1 MPWHARFAEERQA
14 IFYETAEQPKGGD
27 PMKAARKFLAAS
39 ALALTLTSS
48 PAWTAELRFTIWT
61 GNEAHLAMLNGFAE
75 SFKATHPDVTVKYET
90 IPPGDYTQKLT
101 FQLAGGNPPDAGWM
115 MEDAAS
121 TFANAG
127 VIEDLSA
134 TLKATKG
141 YDFADLSAPAMGL
154 WTKDGKVFG
163 VPFSTSPFV
172 IFYNKDMF
180 DKAGLETPL
189 QLAAKGEWDM
199 AKFREVSAK
208 LKAANG
214 KWGFEFKDGQGY
226 DTRIMHA
233 LMPPIRAYGGD
244 VWANKECGFDKP
256 EAVAAVQQLHD
267 MVFKDKSIAPPG
279 ETGDYFSGNSAMTIN
294 QISRAS
300 LMAKAGFPW
309 GIAPLPTGPGGESPV
324 IGQAAIVVFTAGKQK
339 ELAAEFVAHMT
350 NKENV
355 ATMAQFFP
363 PARNSV
369 LSSDAFITS
378 NKLIPAEQMKVVADA
393 IAKGKVLPSH
403 EKSPQILAAM
413 KPRVDALWRA
423 DANVGE
429 SLKAVC
435 AAIQPLL

>member
-1 MPWHARFAEERQA
+1 MR
-14 IFYETAEQPKGGD
+14 
-27 PMKAARKFLAAS
+27 AARTGLIIS
-39 ALALTLTSS
+39 TLALGLMSTSVS
-48 PAWTAELRFTIWT
+48 AAELRVTIWT

-75 SFKATHPDVTVKYET
+75 SFKAKHPDVTVKYET

-101 FQLAGGNPPDAGWM
+101 FQLAGGNAPDLGWM

-127 VIEDLSA
+127 VLVDLA
-134 TLKATKG
+134 PTLQAAEG

-154 WTKDGKVFG
+154 WQSDGKVWG

-172 IFYNKDMF
+172 IFYNKALF
-180 DKAGLETPL
+180 DQAGVETPL

-199 AKFREVSAK
+199 AKFQEVSAK
-208 LKAANG
+208 LKEATG

-267 MVFKDKSIAPPG
+267 MVFKDKSITPPG

-300 LMAKAGFPW
+300 LMAKAGFDW
-309 GIAPLPTGPGGESPV
+309 GIAPLPGGPAGESPV
-324 IGQAAIVVFTAGKQK
+324 IGQAGIVVFTNGKQK

-363 PARNSV
+363 PARQSV
-369 LSSDAFITS
+369 LESDGFITS

-413 KPRVDALWRA
+413 KPKVDALWRA
-423 DANVGE
+423 DANVEE

>member
-1 MPWHARFAEERQA
+1 
-14 IFYETAEQPKGGD
+14 
-27 PMKAARKFLAAS
+27 MKVRLKSITLS
-39 ALALTLTSS
+39 ALALGMMSS
-48 PAWTAELRFTIWT
+48 ALAAAELRFTVWT
-61 GNEAHLAMLNGFAE
+61 GNEAHLSMLNGIAE
-75 SFKATHPDVTVKYET
+75 SFKETHPDVTVRFET
-90 IPPGDYTQKLT
+90 IPAGDYTQKLT

-127 VIEDLSA
+127 VLEDLA
-134 TLKATKG
+134 PTLNAAEG
-141 YDFADLSAPAMGL
+141 YDLEDFSEAAMGL
-154 WTKDGKVFG
+154 WSGDGKVWG

-172 IFYNKDMF
+172 IFYNKEMF
-180 DKAGLETPL
+180 DAAGLEDPL
-189 QLAAKGEWDM
+189 ALSAKGEWDM
-199 AKFREVSAK
+199 DKFQEVAKALAESS
-208 LKAANG
+208 G

-244 VWANKECGFDKP
+244 VWANQECGFDKP
-256 EAVAAVQQLHD
+256 EAIAAVQQLHD
-267 MVFKDKSIAPPG
+267 MVFKDKSIVPPG
-279 ETGDYFSGNSAMTIN
+279 ENGDYFSGNSAMTIN

-300 LMAKAGFPW
+300 LMSDAGFDW
-309 GIAPLPTGPGGESPV
+309 GIAPLPTGPGGEAPV
-324 IGQAAIVVFTAGKQK
+324 IGQAAIVVFTAGQQK

-350 NKENV
+350 NKTNV

-369 LSSDAFITS
+369 LSSEAFTAS
-378 NKLIPAEQMKVVADA
+378 NELIPAEQMEIVGEA

-403 EKSPQILAAM
+403 ERSPQILAAM

-423 DANVGE
+423 DANVEE

>member
-1 MPWHARFAEERQA
+1 MR
-14 IFYETAEQPKGGD
+14 
-27 PMKAARKFLAAS
+27 AAGTGLIIS
-39 ALALTLTSS
+39 AMAVGLMSTS
-48 PAWTAELRFTIWT
+48 AYAAELRVTIWT

-75 SFKATHPDVTVKYET
+75 SFKEKHPDVTVRYET

-101 FQLAGGNPPDAGWM
+101 FQLAGGNPPDLGWM

-127 VIEDLSA
+127 VLEDLA
-134 TLKATKG
+134 PTLQAAEG
-141 YDFADLSAPAMGL
+141 YNFGDFSEPALGL
-154 WTKDGKVFG
+154 WAGDGKVWG

-172 IFYNKDMF
+172 IFYNKEMF
-180 DKAGLETPL
+180 DKAGLEDPL

-199 AKFREVSAK
+199 AKFQEVAAR
-208 LKAANG
+208 LKEANG
-214 KWGFEFKDGQGY
+214 TWGFEFKDGQGY

-267 MVFKDKSIAPPG
+267 MVFKDKSIVPPG
-279 ETGDYFSGNSAMTIN
+279 ETGDYFSGNAAMTIN

-300 LMAKAGFPW
+300 LMEKAGFEW
-309 GIAPLPTGPGGESPV
+309 GIAPLPTGPAGESPV
-324 IGQAAIVVFTAGKQK
+324 IGQAGIVVFTAGRQK
-339 ELAAEFVAHMT
+339 DLAAEFVAHMT
-350 NKENV
+350 NEENV

-363 PARNSV
+363 PARNAV
-369 LSSDAFITS
+369 LSSDAFINS

-403 EKSPQILAAM
+403 EKSPQIVAAM

-423 DANVGE
+423 DANVEE

-435 AAIQPLL
+435 TAIQPLL

>member
-1 MPWHARFAEERQA
+1 MKVALKGLA
-14 IFYETAEQPKGGD
+14 I
-27 PMKAARKFLAAS
+27 S
-39 ALALTLTSS
+39 ALALGLMSS
-48 PAWTAELRFTIWT
+48 AALAAELRVTIWT
-61 GNEAHLAMLNGFAE
+61 GNAAHLAMLNGFAQ
-75 SFKATHPDVTVKYET
+75 SFKATHPDVTVRFET

-101 FQLAGGNPPDAGWM
+101 FQLAGGNPPDLGWM

-121 TFANAG
+121 TFAKAG
-127 VIEDLSA
+127 VLEDLA
-134 TLKATKG
+134 PTLNAAKG

-154 WTKDGKVFG
+154 WQGNGKVWG

-172 IFYNKDMF
+172 IFYNKKMF

-189 QLAAKGEWDM
+189 ELAAKGQWDM
-199 AKFREVSAK
+199 TKFQEVAAK
-208 LKAANG
+208 LKQANG

-267 MVFKDKSIAPPG
+267 MVFKDQSIAPPG

-300 LMAKAGFPW
+300 LMEKAGFEW
-309 GIAPLPTGPGGESPV
+309 GIAPLPTGPAGESPV
-324 IGQAAIVVFTAGKQK
+324 IGQAGIVLFTAGRQK
-339 ELAAEFVAHMT
+339 DIAADFVAHMT

-363 PARNSV
+363 PARISV
-369 LSSDAFITS
+369 LNSPGFVSS
-378 NKLIPAEQMKVVADA
+378 NKLIPAEQMKVVANA

-413 KPRVDALWRA
+413 KPRIDALWRA
-423 DANVGE
+423 DANVE
-429 SLKAVC
+429 QSLKAVC
-435 AAIQPLL
+435 AAIRPLL

>member
-1 MPWHARFAEERQA
+1 MR
-14 IFYETAEQPKGGD
+14 
-27 PMKAARKFLAAS
+27 AARTGLIIS
-39 ALALTLTSS
+39 ALAVGLMSTS
-48 PAWTAELRFTIWT
+48 ALAAELRVTIWT

-75 SFKATHPDVTVKYET
+75 SFKEKHPDVTVRYET

-101 FQLAGGNPPDAGWM
+101 FQLAGGNPPDLGWM

-127 VIEDLSA
+127 VLEDLA
-134 TLKATKG
+134 PTLNTAEG
-141 YDFADLSAPAMGL
+141 YDFDDFSEPALGL
-154 WTKDGKVFG
+154 WAGEGKVWG

-180 DKAGLETPL
+180 DKAGLEDPL

-199 AKFREVSAK
+199 TKFQEVAAK
-208 LKAANG
+208 LKEANG

-267 MVFKDKSIAPPG
+267 MVFKDKSIVPPG
-279 ETGDYFSGNSAMTIN
+279 ETGDYFSGNAAMTIN

-300 LMAKAGFPW
+300 LMEKAGFPW
-309 GIAPLPTGPGGESPV
+309 GIAPLPTGPAGESPV
-324 IGQAAIVVFTAGKQK
+324 IGQAGIVVFTAGRQK
-339 ELAAEFVAHMT
+339 ELAAEFIAHMT
-350 NKENV
+350 NQENV

-423 DANVGE
+423 EANVEE